1 MRELRIENRQDWLC
15 YNFIYIIYCFLS
27 LLWIKMSRYTTM
39 WDNGRWDLIPW
50 YEDCVQ
56 KISSEFVI
64 NCWLSKELADTLA
77 TDFVDWTDWSKLDDV
92 VSKKFIDNI
101 KEEIKGNDIITD
113 EEIRQISKKYL

>member
-1 MRELRIENRQDWLC
+1 
-15 YNFIYIIYCFLS
+15 
-27 LLWIKMSRYTTM
+27 MSRYTTM